1 MPRQKPIEEQMTVN
15 ERRTYLKRRK
25 QAYQEARRA
34 ERSRLLTEMEQVT
47 GLHRKSLLRLL
58 HAGSLKRKKRTTPRR
73 RTYGLAVEQVM
84 LVVWE
89 SLDYVCA
96 ERLTPV
102 LVETARHLAR
112 FGSVRLTPEIE
123 QQLGQISEA
132 TVTRLLRR
140 HRARKQRLPRK
151 GPERANQLRKEIP
164 MKRIAWDIGE
174 PGHFEVDLVHHGGES
189 SAGDY
194 GHTLQMIDVATG
206 WSERVAVRGRG
217 QAAMETGFRRILER
231 LPFPILELHTDNGSE
246 FLNQHLVRFWK
257 EKVTG
262 VHLSRSRPYHKN
274 DNRNVEQ
281 KNATLVRQYFG
292 TLRLDTPEQV
302 VAMNALYEQMWL
314 YYNLFQPVLHLA
326 EKQVGPDGVQRKWDT
341 AQTPCQRL
349 LASGKLDAEQQ
360 ARLHALYE
368 QTNPLRLRQA
378 IYEGLAALWETRAS
392 AAEGAA

>member
-15 ERRTYLKRRK
+15 ERRKYLLGRKR
-25 QAYQEARRA
+25 AYQKANRA
-34 ERSRLLTEMEQVT
+34 ERGRLLTEMEQVT

-58 HAGSLKRKKRTTPRR
+58 HAESLTRTKRTMPRQ
-73 RTYGLAVEQVM
+73 RTYGLAVEQVI

-96 ERLTPV
+96 ERLTPA

-132 TVTRLLRR
+132 TVTRLLRT

-174 PGHFEVDLVHHGGES
+174 PGHFEVDLVHHAGES
-189 SAGDY
+189 TAREY
-194 GHTLQMIDVATG
+194 AHTLQMIDVATG
-206 WSERVAVRGRG
+206 WSERVGVLGRG
-217 QAAMETGFRRILER
+217 QTAMESGFRRILER
-231 LPFPILELHTDNGSE
+231 LPFPIVELHPDNGAE

-262 VHLSRSRPYHKN
+262 VQLSRSRPYHKN

-302 VAMNALYEQMWL
+302 AAMNALYEQMWL

-326 EKQVGPDGVQRKWDT
+326 EKRVGPDGVQRIWDT
-341 AQTPCQRL
+341 AQTPYQRL
-349 LASGKLDAEQQ
+349 LASGKLSAEQQ
-360 ARLHALYE
+360 ARLQTLYG

-378 IYEGLAALWETRAS
+378 IYEGLAALWDSCAS
-392 AAEGAA
+392 ATEGVA